1 LSGYYGGIVMQKN
14 MTKAIGIFTLVLLV
28 LSMTG
33 AAASTCSLIK
43 AHADSFQMTPTKH
56 CGNVMGNDQGTGK
69 KVVSISKCSNGGKVT
84 MKSNG
89 NFCYTRA
96 TCSTTGTI
104 VDSFTYKIKNS
115 CGKTSTA
122 RVTIHY
128 KCH

>member
-1 LSGYYGGIVMQKN
+1 MQKN
-14 MTKAIGIFTLVLLV
+14 MIKAIGVFTLVLFV

-43 AHADSFQMTPTKH
+43 ANADSFQMTPTKH
-56 CGNVMGNDQGTGK
+56 CGNVMGNDQGTGI
-69 KVVSISKCSNGGKVT
+69 KVVSMSKCSNGGKVT

-89 NFCYTRA
+89 NFCYTRG
-96 TCSTTGTI
+96 TCSRTGTI
-104 VDSFTYKIKNS
+104 TDTFTYKIQNK
-115 CGKTSTA
+115 CGRTSTA